1 MVLRR
6 IDNQRDV
13 KTSAAVTNG
22 KQRIN
27 EMIRVPQVRLVSAD
41 GEQLGVLNTSEALN
55 KAKSMGLDLV
65 EVSTDSKPPVCRIM
79 DYGKYKYQQKKK
91 QAKQHTHQSKTKEV
105 WLHPKT
111 GEHDILVKVAKAR
124 EFLTKNKDK
133 VQITVKFKG
142 RELAHMEEG
151 AKVLNKM
158 VEALDDVGKIE
169 SPPKRANRQIVCTLA
184 PK

>member
-6 IDNQRDV
+6 IDNQKDV
-13 KTSAAVTNG
+13 KASAAANG

-41 GEQLGVLNTSEALN
+41 GEQLGVINTAEALN
-55 KAKSMGLDLV
+55 RARSMGLDLV
-65 EVSTDSKPPVCRIM
+65 EVATDSKPPVCRIM
-79 DYGKYKYQQKKK
+79 DYGKFRYQQKKK
-91 QAKQHTHQSKTKEV
+91 QTKQHVHQSKTKEV

-124 EFLTKNKDK
+124 EFLLSKDK
-133 VQITVKFKG
+133 VQITVKFRG

-158 VEALDDVGKIE
+158 VAALDEVGKIE
-169 SPPKRANRQIVCTLA
+169 SPPKKANRQIVCTIS

>member
-13 KTSAAVTNG
+13 KTSGAVGSG

-27 EMIRVPQVRLVSAD
+27 EMIRVPQVRLLSVEGD
-41 GEQLGVLNTSEALN
+41 QLGIINTAEALN
-55 KAKSMGLDLV
+55 KARVMGLDLV
-65 EVSTDSKPPVCRIM
+65 EIATDSKPPVCRIM
-79 DYGKYKYQQKKK
+79 DYGKYRYQQKKK
-91 QAKQHTHQSKTKEV
+91 QTKQHTHQSKTKEV

-111 GEHDILVKVAKAR
+111 GEHDILVKAAKAK
-124 EFLTKNKDK
+124 EFLLSKDR

-151 AKVLNKM
+151 AKVLNRM
-158 VEALDDVGKIE
+158 ISVLEDVGKIE
-169 SPPKRANRQIVCTLA
+169 SLPKKANKQIVCTIA